1 MSIDAMRIIAVQPK
15 HLYCAGALY
24 WKSPRRFLSGENVR
38 EGLEQVSR
46 VMANNQSQQWGRKKF
61 NKVVQA
67 WRRLKGPKKSKWGSN
82 IWVIASSPICLN
94 KGANWRSIVFSHYF
108 VISCTFYVNTGH
120 LRCLE
125 TFSFD
130 SFRSVH
136 QNSITGWIYNKSV
149 PRIMKVSSLINQWLW
164 WTH

>member
-94 KGANWRSIVFSHYF
+94 RGANWRSIVFSHYF
-108 VISCTFYVNTGH
+108 VISCTFYVNRPPKM
-120 LRCLE
+120 LRDIFIWQFYFVLY
-125 TFSFD
+125 TKIPSLDKF
-130 SFRSVH
+130 
-136 QNSITGWIYNKSV
+136 ITSQFHGSWKSA
-149 PRIMKVSSLINQWLW
+149 RW
-164 WTH
+164 